1 VESLAAYTGI
11 DPEEARVMFGDE
23 GNDPVAVTQAIIA
36 VINAKPSDFATL
48 TPLQQELYLRVGLT
62 SFTDGSSAFATTDGS
77 PFDVIDLIADVEDDE
92 TRDMMLRRMFYAAE
106 QQEEGAQ
113 GTLRFLQWAE
123 QLPPELT
130 ASLREGATI
139 QVDLPLTGPQDLLN
153 ELIDGGPGY
162 GGADVSFT
170 LDRMTPE
177 QRTVYLDALPSLI
190 DSQAFLTRYAEVH
203 GEPFPYADAGPVAW
217 MFLGM
222 PDASSQAGMIAALQ
236 GTPYAEQ
243 LTSFAQAH
251 PEQFLG
257 AEVPIDYRQA
267 AVTQLVNAGL
277 DPTTFGVSATDT
289 LALLDWDVDARARF
303 FASQAGSPGWP
314 ALQEAVL
321 NDPSLLF
328 RETGVRDTGDV
339 LAITDALEAA
349 GVPRELVIN
358 MMARA
363 VTFDDSDYSDARRLM
378 AEGGP
383 EAVAARLVDIA
394 DDGENMFSGYKR
406 DWVTG
411 LMLGVA
417 GDPAASQTVVSQY
430 AASSGQPPTNLLV
443 LVQDDPT
450 QLGLMMEVLESAGYS
465 AEVAQWRLERGY

>member
-1 VESLAAYTGI
+1 
-11 DPEEARVMFGDE
+11 M
-23 GNDPVAVTQAIIA
+23 N
-36 VINAKPSDFATL
+36 
-48 TPLQQELYLRVGLT
+48 
-62 SFTDGSSAFATTDGS
+62 
-77 PFDVIDLIADVEDDE
+77 
-92 TRDMMLRRMFYAAE
+92 
-106 QQEEGAQ
+106 
-113 GTLRFLQWAE
+113 
-123 QLPPELT
+123 
-130 ASLREGATI
+130 
-139 QVDLPLTGPQDLLN
+139 
-153 ELIDGGPGY
+153 
-162 GGADVSFT
+162 
-170 LDRMTPE
+170 
-177 QRTVYLDALPSLI
+177 
-190 DSQAFLTRYAEVH
+190 
-203 GEPFPYADAGPVAW
+203 
-217 MFLGM
+217 
-222 PDASSQAGMIAALQ
+222 
-236 GTPYAEQ
+236 
-243 LTSFAQAH
+243 
-251 PEQFLG
+251 
-257 AEVPIDYRQA
+257 
-267 AVTQLVNAGL
+267 
-277 DPTTFGVSATDT
+277 
-289 LALLDWDVDARARF
+289 ARAQF
-303 FASQAGSPGWP
+303 FASQAGTPGWP

-363 VTFDDSDYSDARRLM
+363 VTFDDSDYGDARRLM

-417 GDPAASQTVVSQY
+417 GDAAASQTVVSQY
-430 AASSGQPPTNLLV
+430 AAESGQPPTNLLV